1 MIQISDTERRR
12 AFSVWLRTGRWPTVT
27 PSGGVEV
34 KFNPWHDP
42 ADGRFTFAGSGRAY
56 GRSDGNG
63 ASSGG
68 RSGSGGSLAARSAG
82 APQSRTP
89 EDRHKPRAVPG
100 PNSQSKISRPAA
112 TSPRTAKPNPNLK
125 NGSTGA
131 GFTGGGG
138 GRFGG
143 GGASSREPW
152 INDPE
157 KQLQVSDSTIAAGKQ
172 QTAES
177 KTRLEERSG
186 FSNSAP
192 QMHSE
197 VRNGYEYQID
207 DKGRTR
213 NVSGALVLAGKQ
225 VRSRTAQA
233 QAGGVERKPTDDGG
247 HYVAARFNGPTE
259 AFNHFAQNANFNRG
273 GYRVLEDEWAR
284 DKRTGR
290 TVTVRIVPQ
299 FDGGSVR
306 PSVIDV
312 WWRVDGKEKSAKF
325 PNRQSERNRGK

>member
-12 AFSVWLRTGRWPTVT
+12 AFAVCLRTGRWPTVT
-27 PSGGVEV
+27 PSGDVEV

-68 RSGSGGSLAARSAG
+68 RSDSGGSPAARSAG
-82 APQSRTP
+82 ASQLRNP
-89 EDRHKPRAVPG
+89 ENYNKPRAVPA

-112 TSPRTAKPNPNLK
+112 TSPRAAKPNPNPK

-152 INDPE
+152 IDDPE
-157 KQLQVSDSTIAAGKQ
+157 KQLQVSDSTVAAGKQ

-192 QMHSE
+192 QMHIE

-233 QAGGVERKPTDDGG
+233 QAGGV
-247 HYVAARFNGPTE
+247 
-259 AFNHFAQNANFNRG
+259 
-273 GYRVLEDEWAR
+273 
-284 DKRTGR
+284 
-290 TVTVRIVPQ
+290 
-299 FDGGSVR
+299 
-306 PSVIDV
+306 
-312 WWRVDGKEKSAKF
+312 
-325 PNRQSERNRGK
+325 

>member
-27 PSGGVEV
+27 PSGNVEV

-42 ADGRFTFAGSGRAY
+42 ADGRFTFTGSGRAY

-63 ASSGG
+63 SSGDG
-68 RSGSGGSLAARSAG
+68 RSGSGGSPTPRSAG

-89 EDRHKPRAVPG
+89 ENHHKPSAAPAS
-100 PNSQSKISRPAA
+100 NSQSKILRPTAPLLRA
-112 TSPRTAKPNPNLK
+112 AKPNLNPK

-143 GGASSREPW
+143 GGASSSELW
-152 INDPE
+152 TDDPV
-157 KQLQVSDSTIAAGKQ
+157 QQRQVSGSTVAARIQQAGDSQARI
-172 QTAES
+172 
-177 KTRLEERSG
+177 EERPG
-186 FSNSAP
+186 LLNVAP
-192 QMHSE
+192 PLHRE

-225 VRSRTAQA
+225 ERSRTAQA
-233 QAGGVERKPTDDGG
+233 QAGGKERQPSDDGG
-247 HYVAARFNGPTE
+247 HYIAARFNGPTE

-284 DKRTGR
+284 DRRTGR
-290 TVTVRIVPQ
+290 TVTVKIVPR

-312 WWRVDGKEKSAKF
+312 WWTVDGEEKSAKF
-325 PNRQSERNRGK
+325 PNRRSERNRGK